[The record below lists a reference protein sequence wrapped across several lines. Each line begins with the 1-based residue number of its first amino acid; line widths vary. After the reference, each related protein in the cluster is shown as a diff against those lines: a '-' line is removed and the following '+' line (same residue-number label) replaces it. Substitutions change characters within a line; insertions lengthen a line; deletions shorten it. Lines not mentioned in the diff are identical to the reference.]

1 MVRNNQVLSTKNID
15 TQFTK
20 TNQNITLD
28 SVINI
33 MKIGNDKQTKI
44 KIFPSLIQKIAKLV
58 KDHKEGNQA
67 YYLLSILMI
76 EHITKKSRVGF
87 DFITPRLCFTLRPG
101 SVRNHKYFE
110 LTN

>member
-44 KIFPSLIQKIAKLV
+44 KISFPFTNTENSWACQEIIK
-58 KDHKEGNQA
+58 KEIKHIIFF
-67 YYLLSILMI
+67 LSWWLSI
-76 EHITKKSRVGF
+76 S
-87 DFITPRLCFTLRPG
+87 PRNPG
-101 SVRNHKYFE
+101 LVLIALLHDYVS
-110 LTN
+110 L

>member
-15 TQFTK
+15 TQFIK

-44 KIFPSLIQKIAKLV
+44 KISFP
-58 KDHKEGNQA
+58 
-67 YYLLSILMI
+67 
-76 EHITKKSRVGF
+76 
-87 DFITPRLCFTLRPG
+87 FTNTEN
-101 SVRNHKYFE
+101 S
-110 LTN
+110 